1 MTFEETSE
9 FQKELKALAKKW
21 RSLPDD
27 LEKLTRVVRL
37 LYAPANGVTPEEFRK
52 GFFATKKAAV
62 LQSVSETV
70 EVVKIR
76 LDCRS
81 LGSKD
86 MLRITYIRSAKK
98 VLLVEMYAKNDKSRE
113 DIVRIRKY
121 LKQVNV

>member
-1 MTFEETSE
+1 MIFEETSE
-9 FQKELKALAKKW
+9 FRKELKALGKKW

-27 LEKLTRVVRL
+27 LEKLTRVIRL
-37 LYAPANGVTPEEFRK
+37 LYVSADGVTPEEFRK

-62 LQSVSETV
+62 LQSVSEIV
-70 EVVKIR
+70 EVVKVR

-86 MLRITYIRSAKK
+86 MIRITYIRKEK
-98 VLLVEMYAKNDKSRE
+98 RIILLEIYAKNDKNRE

-121 LKQVNV
+121 LKALET